1 MAKEKKTV
9 IEGEVLDSQN
19 HHSPAR
25 NKLSV
30 TSMTVVTKSNEL
42 IQKTRY
48 SLPKTQ
54 QKLLLAMIAQIN
66 PKEDTDPNKVYTMS
80 FSNFSRLT
88 GADTRS
94 SSYRTYLKNTIKKLA
109 DSSFWV
115 DDGAKSSD
123 LYRWISGGTNIDFEN
138 KTINMRFS
146 PEIFPY
152 LTQLKSNYTSFDVE
166 Y

>member
-80 FSNFSRLT
+80 FSNFH
-88 GADTRS
+88 
-94 SSYRTYLKNTIKKLA
+94 
-109 DSSFWV
+109 
-115 DDGAKSSD
+115 
-123 LYRWISGGTNIDFEN
+123 
-138 KTINMRFS
+138 
-146 PEIFPY
+146 EIGRA
-152 LTQLKSNYTSFDVE
+152 SCRERV
-166 Y
+166 

>member
-19 HHSPAR
+19 HHTRTR

-94 SSYRTYLKNTIKKLA
+94 SSYRTYLKIPSKNWPTRVSGWMMVQNPVICIAGLA
-109 DSSFWV
+109 EERISTLRIRQSICDS
-115 DDGAKSSD
+115 
-123 LYRWISGGTNIDFEN
+123 LRRY
-138 KTINMRFS
+138 S
-146 PEIFPY
+146 PI
-152 LTQLKSNYTSFDVE
+152 
-166 Y
+166 

>member
-19 HHSPAR
+19 HHARTR

-66 PKEDTDPNKVYTMS
+66 PKEDTDPNKV
-80 FSNFSRLT
+80 
-88 GADTRS
+88 
-94 SSYRTYLKNTIKKLA
+94 
-109 DSSFWV
+109 
-115 DDGAKSSD
+115 
-123 LYRWISGGTNIDFEN
+123 
-138 KTINMRFS
+138 
-146 PEIFPY
+146 
-152 LTQLKSNYTSFDVE
+152 
-166 Y
+166 